1 MSISRFRRILVKNLG
16 EFWLFQAMKHVFN
29 NVMKVTFDQMFI
41 FLNCK

>member
-16 EFWLFQAMKHVFN
+16 EFWFFEDMKNVFN

>member
-1 MSISRFRRILVKNLG
+1 MSISRFRRILVKNLD
-16 EFWLFQAMKHVFN
+16 EFWLFKDMKHVFN